1 MLSDAHNT
9 NFAENWQFFLNE
21 NNPANFER
29 TWNTANYLYGR
40 IGRVAH
46 PVTFDKVMDFSIIK
60 KLKDEPA
67 YAASKVE
74 YAANFTPKTVQAIK
88 AESGEILTK
97 VVTVHFFPNSWDL
110 SKKILVT
117 ENGKDIER
125 LYDPRRR
132 FHSRRDRQALR
143 PVWWAR
149 IIIEGQALD
158 RP

>member
-1 MLSDAHNT
+1 
-9 NFAENWQFFLNE
+9 
-21 NNPANFER
+21 
-29 TWNTANYLYGR
+29 
-40 IGRVAH
+40 
-46 PVTFDKVMDFSIIK
+46 MDFSIIK

-125 LYDPRRR
+125 LYGP
-132 FHSRRDRQALR
+132 SVNLILEEIGKLSAQYGA
-143 PVWWAR
+143 AR
-149 IIIEGQALD
+149 IIIEGQSAD